1 MSSKFEPCSD
11 CPFDA
16 KTREDCGICTDTG
29 DDYYLYNSLNGDYS
43 PSQPWNAPGMSIND
57 FIR

>member
-1 MSSKFEPCSD
+1 MENKFEPCPD

-16 KTREDCGICTDTG
+16 KTREDCSICSDTG
-29 DDYYLYNSLNGDYS
+29 DDYYFSKEYS
-43 PSQPWNAPGMSIND
+43 SSQPWNAPGMGINN